1 MQEIEKL
8 KQHYLDTTKTK
19 DLLKD
24 WQREEVL
31 RLSRPLEE
39 RFDIRIS
46 GPDSFKLVLGQLLAQ
61 DSKNYKM
68 RAMIVIGHNSLD
80 AVAARTAIEEAL
92 AAKQ

>member
-1 MQEIEKL
+1 MATGGRDLQEIEKL

-39 RFDIRIS
+39 RFDIRI
-46 GPDSFKLVLGQLLAQ
+46 
-61 DSKNYKM
+61 
-68 RAMIVIGHNSLD
+68 
-80 AVAARTAIEEAL
+80 
-92 AAKQ
+92 